1 MQLKVKQNL
10 GQDKVIL
17 TYKSTPTKPN
27 HTPNYII
34 KKDKADEFI
43 KKYNSQD
50 RNLSKFSVLLTMI
63 TSATAGIFSIKQIHP
78 YKSKFNIFIKPLLYI
93 SVGIITGLLA
103 SSIISS
109 KLKNN
114 LMDKYDVIKY
124 K

>member
-63 TSATAGIFSIKQIHP
+63 TSATAGILSIKQIHL
-78 YKSKFNIFIKPLLYI
+78 YKSKLNIFKPLLYI
-93 SVGIITGLLA
+93 SGGIITGLLA